1 MAGYTLASPWAP
13 APESLHRN
21 DDLDPSRQALR
32 ARVAQTSAK
41 EQKLQDAILG
51 GRLYALGQDHYRAIR
66 QRKLQAVLKRQV
78 LTSAHW

>member
-13 APESLHRN
+13 SPESLHRN

-78 LTSAHW
+78 ITSAHW

>member
-21 DDLDPSRQALR
+21 DDLDPRRQALR
-32 ARVAQTSAK
+32 AQVAENDAK
-41 EQKLQDAILG
+41 THKLQDAILG

-66 QRKLQAVLKRQV
+66 QRKLQAVLRRQV
-78 LTSAHW
+78 ITSAHW

>member
-1 MAGYTLASPWAP
+1 M
-13 APESLHRN
+13 
-21 DDLDPSRQALR
+21 
-32 ARVAQTSAK
+32 VAQTSAK

>member
-13 APESLHRN
+13 SPESLHRN

-32 ARVAQTSAK
+32 AMVAQNDAK

-78 LTSAHW
+78 ITSAHW